1 MPDTVDDA
9 EQAIPRD
16 PKLASQGLMG
26 TAEVNAVPRDGFT
39 TQESVLS
46 APAPDGAQ
54 QQIRELDSQKSYTDL
69 VNHDLTAPK
78 KSGRAA
84 SPTGQAQSQP
94 ENHGNAPT
102 PGPVTSTVISNVR
115 GRSLIS
121 AGKDVLVN
129 VNGNQETQVSVPVTS
144 GTDQSTH
151 RISNENLA
159 GAGPPKQDE
168 TAYGAGAAPYTPQV
182 PTLDGALG

>member
-1 MPDTVDDA
+1 
-9 EQAIPRD
+9 
-16 PKLASQGLMG
+16 MG
-26 TAEVNAVPRDGFT
+26 TAEVNAVPRDGPT

-46 APAPDGAQ
+46 APAPDDGPH
-54 QQIRELDSQKSYTDL
+54 QIRELDSQKSYTDL

-78 KSGRAA
+78 KSDRAG
-84 SPTGQAQSQP
+84 PTGQASSQP
-94 ENHGNAPT
+94 ENYGNAPT

-121 AGKDVLVN
+121 GGKDVQVN

-151 RISNENLA
+151 RISNENLP
-159 GAGPPKQDE
+159 GAGQPKQDE
-168 TAYGAGAAPYTPQV
+168 TAYGAGAAPFTPQV